1 MGILYILSLSVHNNK
16 NPIMCVSIVCSEKE
30 SSTRPGSLTAKPF
43 SWKSIASELP
53 VAQIQTT
60 ASKAV
65 LLSLPPG

>member
-1 MGILYILSLSVHNNK
+1 
-16 NPIMCVSIVCSEKE
+16 MCVSIVCSEKE

-43 SWKSIASELP
+43 SWNSIVSQLP
-53 VAQIQTT
+53 VVQIQTT